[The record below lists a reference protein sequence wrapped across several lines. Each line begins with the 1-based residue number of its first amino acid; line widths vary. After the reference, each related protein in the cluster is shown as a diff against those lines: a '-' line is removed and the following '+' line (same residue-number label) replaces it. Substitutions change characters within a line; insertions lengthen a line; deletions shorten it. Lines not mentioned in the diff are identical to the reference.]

1 MTHGSLFSGIGGF
14 DLAAQ
19 QAGFENIFNCEIIEY
34 NRKILKKNFPN
45 AKQYEDITK
54 FDAREYK
61 DKIDVLSGGFPC
73 QDVSCA
79 NTHNRQGIRGGRT
92 GLWKEYARVVG
103 EISPKYI
110 IFENSPMLLVS
121 GFEQVLCDLY
131 KLRYDVEWRCFYAS
145 DFGFPHYRKRLY
157 GVAYSNSERC
167 SYNTKQDFILQ
178 KILPKRTQRP
188 FIIPMYLKRF
198 NSKSNYETV
207 RMDDGFSKEL
217 DKELIH
223 AYGNAIVV
231 PIAKAIFE
239 QIKVL
244 NKNGVKIYKKKN

>member
-14 DLAAQ
+14 DLAAE

-73 QDVSCA
+73 QDVSIA
-79 NTHNRQGIRGGRT
+79 NQKNRQGIKGERT

-103 EISPKYI
+103 EIRPKYI
-110 IFENSPMLLVS
+110 IFENSTMLLVS
-121 GFEQVLCDLY
+121 GFEQVLCDLF

-157 GVAYSNSERC
+157 GVAYTNSERWT
-167 SYNTKQDFILQ
+167 NNIKQSAILQ
-178 KILPKRTQRP
+178 KILPTKETRP
-188 FIIPMYLKRF
+188 SDISMPTKRF
-198 NSKSNYETV
+198 NSKSNYEIV

-223 AYGNAIVV
+223 AYG
-231 PIAKAIFE
+231 
-239 QIKVL
+239 
-244 NKNGVKIYKKKN
+244 